1 MELICYS
8 ISGEPPPEIVP
19 APVQRQWMDTEGNGS
34 AYRCLPLNIA
44 NAHGWL
50 ILNPAPFVAE
60 WNGSAE
66 RDGVVVRPTAP
77 GRSLIGSSHFGAGI
91 LTFTVNA
98 LFTTSPGYDLVVTG
112 PFNQPKDAIQP
123 LTGIVETDWAPFTFT
138 MNWKFTRNDT
148 QIAFESGEPFCMI
161 FPVRRGLV
169 EEVETDMRPIES
181 NEGLFAAYTA
191 WVASRRAFHEGLAVP
206 GSEAQVEKWQ
216 KDYFRGASRF
226 GQSPPDHRTKL
237 RVKSFPIQE

>member
-1 MELICYS
+1 MDLICYS
-8 ISGEPPPEIVP
+8 ILGEPPKIVP
-19 APVQRQWMDTEGNGS
+19 APVERWWMNTEGNGT

-60 WNGSAE
+60 WNGDAG
-66 RDGVVVRPTAP
+66 RDGVVVRPTAGGP
-77 GRSLIGSSHFGAGI
+77 SLIGSSHFGGGV
-91 LTFTVNA
+91 LTFAVSA
-98 LFTTSPGYDLVVTG
+98 LFQTEPGYDLVITG

-138 MNWKFTRNDT
+138 MNWKFTRKDT
-148 QIAFESGEPFCMI
+148 PIVFERDEPFCMI

-169 EEVETDMRPIES
+169 EEVNPEIRPIES
-181 NEGLFAAYTA
+181 NEELFAAYTA
-191 WVASRRAFHEGLAVP
+191 WVQSRQEFHKGLGVP

-216 KDYFRGASRF
+216 KDYFRGGSRF
-226 GQSPPDHRTKL
+226 GKSPPDHRTKL
-237 RVKSFPIQE
+237 KVKPFSMPE